1 MPDHY
6 HDAIRACSE
15 DLLTDLLELDVDG
28 ELADR
33 QKRIQDQIEEV
44 HQELDRRERI
54 HEENERDL
62 LHQIDYQE
70 ELIGKIGAD
79 IEPDG
84 EMRDRIQSLHE
95 NLRYERRD
103 AFEDVKELRN
113 ELRELQKQRSK
124 IEDRIL

>member
-1 MPDHY
+1 MEDSVDCMPDHY
-6 HDAIRACSE
+6 HEAVRVRSE
-15 DLLTDLLELDVDG
+15 DMLTDLLELDVEG

-70 ELIGKIGAD
+70 ELIDK
-79 IEPDG
+79 IEP
-84 EMRDRIQSLHE
+84 
-95 NLRYERRD
+95 
-103 AFEDVKELRN
+103 V
-113 ELRELQKQRSK
+113 
-124 IEDRIL
+124 